1 MLILRW
7 RLLCDVH
14 IHSTSDNVSIRDTDF
29 SSWQYYDK
37 NTSKEQVERVY
48 CGDKASYT
56 LGRGQRWF
64 VDNRRPHRL
73 KHALKELDE
82 LILDNAIIFTKWR
95 STTFL
100 QLILQNSV
108 LVNIVLNK
116 LGDISKVTFDKFLVG
131 KFHERP
137 TDVYFSEKTL
147 VLVFLGL
154 YFFNKY

>member
-1 MLILRW
+1 M
-7 RLLCDVH
+7 
-14 IHSTSDNVSIRDTDF
+14 
-29 SSWQYYDK
+29 
-37 NTSKEQVERVY
+37 Y